1 MKTIIHAT
9 DFSDNAIS
17 ALKYAYTLSKKTKA
31 VLWVVHIFNNATLA
45 STLNDP
51 ILLPIEENIQKK
63 KAILKEFCKSHLG
76 SDVETLNI
84 QIEAIENSSIVAGI
98 ISKADELY
106 ASMIVTGMKGKSAF
120 KELLMGST
128 TKKLIEKAPC
138 PILAIPINATLNNIN
153 TIVYTTDFE
162 EEDIIAIFRLAEIA
176 KIFNATIK
184 IVHISQKSDTDA
196 QQEMEWFKEIL
207 KQKVTYANLE
217 FEVIFSDEIYN
228 YLVFYLN
235 KVDAD
240 LIGMLE
246 RGNKGLIRKIFHK
259 DLVKRIEGTI
269 HIPLISFNEIN
280 Y

>member
-9 DFSDNAIS
+9 DFSDNAIT
-17 ALKYAYTLSKKTKA
+17 ALKYAYTLSKKTKSI
-31 VLWVVHIFNNATLA
+31 LWVVHIFNNVTLA

-51 ILLPIEENIQKK
+51 ILLPIEESIQQKTDE
-63 KAILKEFCKSHLG
+63 LKEFCKSHLG
-76 SDVETLNI
+76 SDIETLNI

-98 ISKADELY
+98 ILKADELY

-138 PILAIPINATLNNIN
+138 PILAIPINATLNNIK

-184 IVHISQKSDTDA
+184 IVHIFQKSDTDA

-207 KQKVTYANLE
+207 KQKVTYENLE
-217 FEVIFSDEIYN
+217 FEVVFSDEIYN

>member
-9 DFSDNAIS
+9 DFSDNAIT

-31 VLWVVHIFNNATLA
+31 VLWVIHVFNNSTFA
-45 STLNDP
+45 SNINDP
-51 ILLPIEENIQKK
+51 ILLPVKESIQQKNAK
-63 KAILKEFCKSHLG
+63 LKEFCKLHLG
-76 SDVETLNI
+76 SDIETLNI
-84 QIEAIENSSIVAGI
+84 QIEAIENSSVINGI
-98 ISKADELY
+98 ISKADELC
-106 ASMIVTGMKGKSAF
+106 ASMIVTGMKGKSAL

-128 TKKLIEKAPC
+128 TKKLIEIAPC
-138 PILAIPINATLNNIN
+138 PVLAIPINATLNQIK

-184 IVHISQKSDTDA
+184 IVHVFQKSDTDA

-207 KQKVTYANLE
+207 KQKVIYKNLE
-217 FEVIFSDEIYN
+217 FDLVFSDDIYN

-235 KVDAD
+235 KVDAN

-246 RGNKGLIRKIFHK
+246 RGNKGLIKKIFHK
-259 DLVKRIEGTI
+259 DLVKKMESTI

>member
-17 ALKYAYTLSKKTKA
+17 ALKYAYSLCKKTNA
-31 VLWVVHIFNNATLA
+31 ALLVIHVFNNSTLA
-45 STLNDP
+45 STINDP
-51 ILLPIEENIQKK
+51 ILIPIEESIQKK
-63 KAILKEFCKSHLG
+63 NTQLKEFCKFHLG
-76 SDVETLNI
+76 SDIETLNI
-84 QIEAIENSSIVAGI
+84 QIEAIENSSVVAGI
-98 ISKADELY
+98 ISKTDELY
-106 ASMIVTGMKGKSAF
+106 ASMIVTGMKGKSALE
-120 KELLMGST
+120 KLLMGST

-138 PILAIPINATLNNIN
+138 PILAIPINATLKNIK

-184 IVHISQKSDTDA
+184 IVHVFKKSDTNSE
-196 QQEMEWFKEIL
+196 QEMEWFKEIL
-207 KQKVTYANLE
+207 KQKVTYKNLE
-217 FEVIFSDEIYN
+217 FEVVFSDEIYN

-259 DLVKRIEGTI
+259 DLVKKIEGTI